1 MRSARSA
8 LTAAVCVIAA
18 MLALPA
24 GAAAHAQLLGSVPAD
39 GATLRSAPSLFY
51 FEFNQSV
58 GGTLGAVRVYDAA
71 GHEVDTLSIIHPDG
85 KQSWIGV
92 GLKSG
97 LPDGTY
103 VATYRVIS
111 ADTHI
116 VYGGAEFNIGHA
128 SSSSV
133 SVSGLIARDSAG
145 EPTIVTFGAVRAL
158 DYVTIALAAGG
169 LCFLAFCWLPA
180 LAAASGGGGWPEASR
195 AFARRT
201 ERILGAT
208 IVLGLLVS
216 LLGIVLQGADA
227 AGIAFWNSLKGPVLE
242 NTIESRFGLVWG
254 GRFIV
259 WLLLGGLLFA
269 PRLRGRSAVPVLAEG
284 SGGLARPSAVRAG
297 LLGLCAV
304 LLVITPSLSGHASVQ
319 SPVWAF
325 LPADIAHVAG
335 AAVWV
340 GGVALLAFALPA
352 ATRCL
357 EPAERT
363 GLLAD
368 ALGRFS
374 PIALGCVIALAIGG
388 AIAAYI
394 DVRTL
399 SALFQST
406 YGRLLLIKTAFFLG
420 LLVAGWNQR
429 SRIIP
434 GLTSLR
440 ARFESPGAIGLG
452 ARRTLRTE
460 LVMMAGALAAT
471 AILVAYAPPIDAAN
485 GPFSTSATLGAAT
498 LEMTVEPARVGP
510 NTIHLYLID
519 AKTGQPYTATK
530 ELTVQARLPQK
541 GIGPLTLR
549 VSRAGPGHYIATGAA
564 LEPEGEWTIA
574 VTDRISEFEQAAHT
588 VTVPIR

>member
-1 MRSARSA
+1 
-8 LTAAVCVIAA
+8 

-24 GAAAHAQLLGSVPAD
+24 GASAHAQLLGSVPAD
-39 GATLRSAPSLFY
+39 GATLKRAPSLFY
-51 FEFNQSV
+51 FEFNQPV

-71 GHEVDTLSIIHPDG
+71 GHEVDTLNIVHPDG

-97 LPDGTY
+97 LADGTY

-128 SSSSV
+128 SASSV

-145 EPTIVTFGAVRAL
+145 EPTIVVFGAVRAL
-158 DYVTIALAAGG
+158 DYVTIALAVGG
-169 LCFLAFCWLPA
+169 LCFLVCCWLPV
-180 LAAASGGGGWPEASR
+180 LAAASGAGWPQASR
-195 AFARRT
+195 AFARRA
-201 ERILGAT
+201 ERILAAT
-208 IVLGLLVS
+208 IVAGLLVS
-216 LLGIVLQGADA
+216 LFGIVLQGADA
-227 AGIAFWNSLKGPVLE
+227 AGIAFWSSLKTPVLE
-242 NTIESRFGLVWG
+242 STLKSRFGVVWG
-254 GRFIV
+254 GRAIV
-259 WLLLGGLLFA
+259 WLLLGGVLFA
-269 PRLRGRSAVPVLAEG
+269 PRLRGRSAIPVLDDAAERG
-284 SGGLARPSAVRAG
+284 RGLERPATVRIA
-297 LLGLCAV
+297 LLGLCA
-304 LLVITPSLSGHASVQ
+304 LLLAATPALSGHASIQ

-340 GGVALLAFALPA
+340 GGVALLALALPA
-352 ATRCL
+352 ATRRL

-363 GLLAD
+363 GVLSD
-368 ALGRFS
+368 ALTRFS

-394 DVRTL
+394 DVRSL
-399 SALFQST
+399 SALFDTT
-406 YGRLLLIKTAFFLG
+406 YGRLLLVKTALFAG
-420 LLVAGWNQR
+420 LLAAGWSQR
-429 SRIIP
+429 RRIIP
-434 GLTSLR
+434 GLAALR
-440 ARFESPGAIGLG
+440 TRLQSPGTVGVR
-452 ARRTLRTE
+452 ARRTLLAE
-460 LVMMAGALAAT
+460 LALMSGALIAT
-471 AILVAYAPPIDAAN
+471 AVLVAYAPPIDAAS

-530 ELTVQARLPQK
+530 ELIVQARLPAK
-541 GIGPLTLR
+541 GIGPLALR
-549 VSRAGPGHYIATGAA
+549 VSRAGPGHYIASGAA

-574 VTDRISEFEQAAHT
+574 VTDRISEFQQFAHT
-588 VTVPIR
+588 ITVPIR

>member
-1 MRSARSA
+1 M
-8 LTAAVCVIAA
+8 
-18 MLALPA
+18 
-24 GAAAHAQLLGSVPAD
+24 
-39 GATLRSAPSLFY
+39 
-51 FEFNQSV
+51 
-58 GGTLGAVRVYDAA
+58 
-71 GHEVDTLSIIHPDG
+71 
-85 KQSWIGV
+85 
-92 GLKSG
+92 
-97 LPDGTY
+97 
-103 VATYRVIS
+103 
-111 ADTHI
+111 
-116 VYGGAEFNIGHA
+116 
-128 SSSSV
+128 
-133 SVSGLIARDSAG
+133 
-145 EPTIVTFGAVRAL
+145 
-158 DYVTIALAAGG
+158 
-169 LCFLAFCWLPA
+169 
-180 LAAASGGGGWPEASR
+180 
-195 AFARRT
+195 
-201 ERILGAT
+201 
-208 IVLGLLVS
+208 
-216 LLGIVLQGADA
+216 
-227 AGIAFWNSLKGPVLE
+227 
-242 NTIESRFGLVWG
+242 
-254 GRFIV
+254 
-259 WLLLGGLLFA
+259 
-269 PRLRGRSAVPVLAEG
+269 
-284 SGGLARPSAVRAG
+284 
-297 LLGLCAV
+297 GLCAV

-564 LEPEGEWTIA
+564 LDPKANGRSRSPTGSPNSNRPRTPSPCRSDDRAAGADSAGDLHRAARARALPGERRLRRALEGSPRPLRRLLPSTPMLARGFGVA
-574 VTDRISEFEQAAHT
+574 VRGT
-588 VTVPIR
+588 VRGRAPPLRPC